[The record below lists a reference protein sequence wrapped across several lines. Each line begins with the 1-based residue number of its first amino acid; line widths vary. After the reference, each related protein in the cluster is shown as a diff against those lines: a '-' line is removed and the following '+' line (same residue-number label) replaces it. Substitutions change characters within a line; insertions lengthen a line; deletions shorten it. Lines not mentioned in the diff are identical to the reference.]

1 MRTYSIAILG
11 AAGLV
16 GRQTLE
22 RLEERRFP
30 VGKLK
35 LLATSRSAGAKIQA
49 FGQEIE
55 VEETSPE
62 AFDGVDLAFFAAS
75 TQASKELAPQ
85 AVRRGAV
92 VIDKSNA
99 FRMDPAVPLLVPE
112 VNPQAARRHQGIL
125 ASPNCSTI
133 QMVMVLKPLHEAF
146 RAKRVIV
153 STYQA
158 VSGTGREAMEE
169 LKEQTARVLKGE
181 AIKPEVY
188 PYQIAF
194 NVLPH
199 IDAFD
204 EVGYTGEE
212 MKMVNETRK
221 ILEDDT
227 MRISATTVRV
237 PVHIGHSEAITI
249 DFEREVTPEAARGL
263 LSQTPGVVVLDDPRS
278 LRYPMPVEAAG
289 RDDVYVGRIRRD
301 LSSDNGLNL
310 WVVADNLRKGAATNA
325 VQMAELLIR
334 EGLLLR
340 K

>member
-1 MRTYSIAILG
+1 MRTYNVAIVG

-30 VGKLK
+30 LGKLK
-35 LLATSRSAGAKIQA
+35 LLATSRSAGLKIRA
-49 FGQEIE
+49 FGQDFE
-55 VEETSPE
+55 VGETTPE
-62 AFDGVDLAFFAAS
+62 AFDDIDLAFFAAS
-75 TQASKELAPQ
+75 TQASRELAPE

-99 FRMDPAVPLLVPE
+99 FRMDPAVPLVVPE

-133 QMVMVLKPLHEAF
+133 QMVMVLKPLHDAF
-146 RAKRVIV
+146 RATRVIV

-169 LKEQTARVLKGE
+169 LREQTGKILQNQPV
-181 AIKPEVY
+181 KPEVY

-221 ILEDDT
+221 ILEDWNL
-227 MRISATTVRV
+227 RITATTVRV
-237 PVHIGHSEAITI
+237 PVYIGHSEAITV
-249 DFEREVTPEAARGL
+249 DFEKPVTPEAARAI
-263 LSQTPGVVVLDDPRS
+263 LSQTRGVVVVDDPQS
-278 LRYPMPVEAAG
+278 LRYPMPIEAAG
-289 RDDVYVGRIRRD
+289 HDDVFVGRIRAD

-325 VQMAELLIR
+325 VQIAEFLVE
-334 EGLLLR
+334 EGLLP